1 VKQARFALLW
11 LFIFSIPW
19 ENFVLLPG
27 TGTMSRVV
35 GAVALGIGV
44 GVTAIYGRI
53 RPPGV
58 FLLVVALFVFWAGL
72 TVYWSIDPDESL
84 KRIKTYVQLA
94 AMAWLIW
101 EVADTEELQ
110 GRLLQAFV
118 LACWGVAAATFM
130 SYMRGTFTAENR
142 YTAEGLNGNDVAL
155 TLVLGIPM
163 AWYLA
168 ALSSSWLGRW
178 LNRAYVPV
186 ALVALLL
193 TASRGGFIAA
203 LAALALIP
211 WTFGRLDWRSKL
223 VLSVLVVASV
233 WLVAMLVPPSSWER
247 LATMQSELGSGG
259 TMGYRKTIWN
269 AGLSVAINH
278 PVIGVGAGGFSLAVA
293 PALSRPFAAHN
304 AFLAVLVEQGVIG
317 LALFASLFVAAI
329 LPSWRLPPLM
339 TRFRVVLIATLIIG
353 VMPLNWDYVKTTW
366 FILALLA
373 SQGAL
378 AKPVRRRHAFTPAL
392 GHGPEL
398 ARAVGA
404 DVVRSERPT

>member
-1 VKQARFALLW
+1 
-11 LFIFSIPW
+11 
-19 ENFVLLPG
+19 
-27 TGTMSRVV
+27 
-35 GAVALGIGV
+35 
-44 GVTAIYGRI
+44 
-53 RPPGV
+53 
-58 FLLVVALFVFWAGL
+58 
-72 TVYWSIDPDESL
+72 
-84 KRIKTYVQLA
+84 
-94 AMAWLIW
+94 
-101 EVADTEELQ
+101 
-110 GRLLQAFV
+110 
-118 LACWGVAAATFM
+118 
-130 SYMRGTFTAENR
+130 
-142 YTAEGLNGNDVAL
+142 
-155 TLVLGIPM
+155 
-163 AWYLA
+163 
-168 ALSSSWLGRW
+168 
-178 LNRAYVPV
+178 VPV

-269 AGLSVAINH
+269 AGLNVAINH

-404 DVVRSERPT
+404 DVVHSERPT